1 MRIVVVHGY
10 FLQGTGSNLFVANL
24 CRELCLQG
32 HEVLLFSQ
40 EQNPEALDFVARFVE
55 FSDSNAEEVI
65 RFERQTDYPGVCACY
80 RPDLGGKLPV
90 YVYDQ
95 YEGYQVK
102 TFTELSK
109 SEIEDYIERNRA
121 ALCTVLTDKKP
132 DLILSN
138 HIIMQPVY
146 VKRVQAEIG
155 PVPHFV
161 TVHGSCLNFAVR
173 RSQMLKEYAAEAI
186 AAVDRLIFVSRFS
199 QQEFSEFFEKLPIVI
214 AKSEVI
220 PAGVDVG
227 HFQPL
232 AAEEEKSERIKL
244 VADYLRENGII
255 RESADTR
262 VSDRQDGHEMWLPD
276 VKAADRIQAID
287 WSKSKLVLYYGKYLW
302 TKGIHVLIAAAPLV
316 LARQPHTYFIL
327 AGFGS
332 FRTYLERM
340 VASLHQGQA
349 QVFCEMAA
357 RIGEFCPEA
366 GPAASLYFRSL
377 LQKLEEPDFS
387 REYFTAAASK
397 IGDQIIFT
405 GFLPHDY
412 LRELIACAD
421 ITVAPS
427 VFPEAFGMVAIE
439 ALASG
444 IIPLQTNHSGFSE
457 VITKYSTALKPF
469 LKNEVL
475 PPLVLDEQLAITL
488 AGNIS
493 KLLNFYFHTDP
504 ALRYEIRQRAREIA
518 MEYSWSNMARQYVQ
532 LYKKTIQTR
541 EGGTFHENSTD

>member
-1 MRIVVVHGY
+1 MRIAVVHGY

-40 EQNPEALDFVARFVE
+40 EQNPEALDFVARSVE
-55 FSDSNAEEVI
+55 FSDTNAEEAI
-65 RFERQTDYPGVCACY
+65 RFDRQTNYPGACTCY
-80 RPDLGGKLPV
+80 RPNLGGKLPV

-102 TFTELSK
+102 TFPELSRP
-109 SEIEDYIERNRA
+109 EIEEYIERNRV
-121 ALCTVLTDKKP
+121 ALCTVLSDKAP

-146 VKRVQAEIG
+146 VHRVQAEIG

-173 RSQMLKEYAAEAI
+173 RSHMLKEYAAEAI

-199 QQEFSEFFEKLPIVI
+199 EQEFSEFFGKIVLVT
-214 AKSEVI
+214 AKARVI
-220 PAGVDVG
+220 PAGVDVC

-232 AAEEEKSERIKL
+232 SAEGEKAERMRL
-244 VADYLRENGII
+244 VADYLREHGIT
-255 RESADTR
+255 REAADTR
-262 VSDRQDGHEMWLPD
+262 IADRQDGQEMWLPD

-287 WSKSKLVLYYGKYLW
+287 WNASKTVIYYGKYLW
-302 TKGIHVLIAAAPLV
+302 TKGIHLLIAAAPLV
-316 LARQPHTYFIL
+316 LAKHPDTYFIL
-327 AGFGS
+327 AGFGT

-340 VASLHQGQA
+340 VAALHQGQDR
-349 QVFCEMAA
+349 VFCEMAA
-357 RIGEFCPEA
+357 RIGDFCPEA
-366 GPAASLYFRSL
+366 GPGASLYFQSL
-377 LQKLEEPDFS
+377 LRKLDEPDFAS
-387 REYFTAAASK
+387 EYFTAAEAR
-397 IGDQIIFT
+397 IGNQIIFT

-421 ITVAPS
+421 VTVAPS

-444 IIPLQTNHSGFSE
+444 VIPLQTNHSGFSE
-457 VITKYSTALKPF
+457 IITKYSAALRPF
-469 LKNEVL
+469 FQNEVL
-475 PPLVLDEQLAITL
+475 PPLVLDEELVITL

-493 KLLNFYFHTDP
+493 KLLNFYSHTDP

-518 MEYSWSNMARQYVQ
+518 MDYSWSNMARQYLQ
-532 LYKKTIQTR
+532 LYQEIIPA
-541 EGGTFHENSTD
+541 